1 MYSSITASD
10 IKGMI
15 GKINIIDIR
24 ENYLYRLGSI
34 PTSKNIPLSY
44 LDMSPEKYLKKDEK
58 YYIYCALGM
67 KSPKL
72 CNKLSNLGYNIVNIL
87 GGYNEYIS
95 K

>member
-1 MYSSITASD
+1 
-10 IKGMI
+10 
-15 GKINIIDIR
+15 
-24 ENYLYRLGSI
+24 
-34 PTSKNIPLSY
+34 
-44 LDMSPEKYLKKDEK
+44 MSPEKYLKKDEK

-72 CNKLSNLGYNIVNIL
+72 CNKLSNLGYNVVNIL